1 MPSPKDAPEAAMR
14 HNLKVPF
21 AEKDQAKKL
30 GARWDAA
37 RKLWFIEAGVD
48 AALFARWQPTPHDPA
63 GAAPP
68 SSAPHHR
75 AAPKMMTEGKMQVG
89 SRFVALPRVCDCL
102 PWDDCDKCRLQ
113 SWPDP
118 QAGRRP

>member
-1 MPSPKDAPEAAMR
+1 MR

-37 RKLWFIEAGVD
+37 RKLWYIEAGLD
-48 AALFARWQPTPHDPA
+48 AAAFARWQPTPHDPA
-63 GAAPP
+63 PATSSPAPRRGA
-68 SSAPHHR
+68 SSAPM
-75 AAPKMMTEGKMQVG
+75 AEGKVQVG
-89 SRFVALPRVCDCL
+89 SRFVVLPRVCDCL
-102 PWDDCDKCRLQ
+102 PWDDCEQCRLE

-118 QAGRRP
+118 HGGR

>member
-1 MPSPKDAPEAAMR
+1 MRSPQDTPDTTMR

-21 AEKDQAKKL
+21 AEKDEAKKL

-37 RKLWFIEAGVD
+37 RKLWYIEGGVD
-48 AALFARWQPTPHDPA
+48 TLAFARWQPTPHDGSAVASPPA
-63 GAAPP
+63 PRRSTASTAP
-68 SSAPHHR
+68 A
-75 AAPKMMTEGKMQVG
+75 EGRVQVG

-102 PWDDCDKCRLQ
+102 PWDDCEKCRLA

-118 QAGRRP
+118 QGGR